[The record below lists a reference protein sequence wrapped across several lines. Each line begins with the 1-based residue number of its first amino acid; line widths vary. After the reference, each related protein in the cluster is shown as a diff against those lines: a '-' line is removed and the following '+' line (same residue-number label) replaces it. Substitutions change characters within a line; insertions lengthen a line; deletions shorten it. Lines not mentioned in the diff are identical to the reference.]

1 MSIKCASDILHRV
14 AASRDSLLWTPGDN
28 YLQKSRKK
36 RRCQLIEDLVYLILS
51 RKDDVTKPGELN
63 TFLDRLGSGTE
74 NDSEV
79 IESGSSE
86 KTTTFYFINPCKHY
100 KNSSF

>member
-1 MSIKCASDILHRV
+1 MD
-14 AASRDSLLWTPGDN
+14 SRGQLLAEVPQETSL
-28 YLQKSRKK
+28 S
-36 RRCQLIEDLVYLILS
+36 EDLVYLILS

-63 TFLDRLGSGTE
+63 TFLDRLGSDTE

-86 KTTTFYFINPCKHY
+86 KTTTFYSINPCKHY

>member
-1 MSIKCASDILHRV
+1 MD
-14 AASRDSLLWTPGDN
+14 SRGQLLAEVPQETSL
-28 YLQKSRKK
+28 S
-36 RRCQLIEDLVYLILS
+36 EDLVYLILS

-63 TFLDRLGSGTE
+63 TFLDRLGSDTE

-86 KTTTFYFINPCKHY
+86 KTTTFYSINPCKQY
-100 KNSSF
+100 KNSSL

>member
-14 AASRDSLLWTPGDN
+14 AAPRDSLLWTHGNN

-36 RRCQLIEDLVYLILS
+36 HRCQPIEDLVYLILS
-51 RKDDVTKPGELN
+51 HKDDVTKPGELN
-63 TFLDRLGSGTE
+63 TFLDRLGSDTE

-86 KTTTFYFINPCKHY
+86 KTTTFYSINPCKHY

>member
-1 MSIKCASDILHRV
+1 MD
-14 AASRDSLLWTPGDN
+14 SRGQLLAEVPQETSL
-28 YLQKSRKK
+28 SA
-36 RRCQLIEDLVYLILS
+36 IEDLVYLILS

-63 TFLDRLGSGTE
+63 TFLDRLGSDTE

-86 KTTTFYFINPCKHY
+86 KTTTFYSTNPCKHY